1 MDSMSLAKKIAEC
14 MENKKAEDVKIL
26 DIKELTTMA
35 DYFVICNGNSSTQMR
50 AISDE
55 IEEKLKDDGLFAS
68 GREGFG
74 SDTWIL
80 MDYTDV
86 IVHIFNKESR
96 DFYGIENLWADAGVV
111 DLTSLS

>member
-1 MDSMSLAKKIAEC
+1 
-14 MENKKAEDVKIL
+14 
-26 DIKELTTMA
+26 MA

-55 IEEKLKDDGLFAS
+55 IEEKLKDDGLLAS